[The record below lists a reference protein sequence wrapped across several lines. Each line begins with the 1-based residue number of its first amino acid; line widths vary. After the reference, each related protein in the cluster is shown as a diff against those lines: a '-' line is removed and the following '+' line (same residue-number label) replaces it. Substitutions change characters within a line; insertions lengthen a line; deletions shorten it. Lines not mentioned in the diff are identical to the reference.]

1 MKHDEFTQSANR
13 LPIIPAPE
21 MLLSSSTII
30 TELEARVRLIR
41 SAKNELSD
49 ANAEIYDRWY
59 AGQIQA
65 LQDVIALV
73 GRM

>member
-1 MKHDEFTQSANR
+1 MKHDEFTQGVRS
-13 LPIIPAPE
+13 PVTPAPE

-30 TELEARVRLIR
+30 AELEARVRLIR

-65 LQDVIALV
+65 LQDFIYFIR
-73 GRM
+73 RM